1 MHSSPKSRVV
11 RDVRPAGLDR
21 ALAARVTRSR
31 RKTPIVGATA
41 AGSEKDD
48 KQASH
53 RKLRRAVRQ
62 LIPCGRD
69 DSLPVEQEL
78 TNP

>member
-1 MHSSPKSRVV
+1 M
-11 RDVRPAGLDR
+11 
-21 ALAARVTRSR
+21 TRSK
-31 RKTPIVGATA
+31 RKTPIAGAAA

-62 LIPCGRD
+62 LIPSGKD
-69 DSLPVEQEL
+69 DTLPVEQEL
-78 TNP
+78 TNPWSMAKDGKLYFDPANHPRLMRK

>member
-1 MHSSPKSRVV
+1 M
-11 RDVRPAGLDR
+11 
-21 ALAARVTRSR
+21 ARSM
-31 RKTPIVGATA
+31 RKTPIAGATS
-41 AGSEKDD
+41 AGSEKCD

-69 DSLPVEQEL
+69 DTLPVEQEL
-78 TNP
+78 TNPWSMAKDGKLYFDPANHPRLMRK

>member
-1 MHSSPKSRVV
+1 M
-11 RDVRPAGLDR
+11 
-21 ALAARVTRSR
+21 TRSR
-31 RKTPIVGATA
+31 RKTPIAGATA

-62 LIPCGRD
+62 LIPSGKD
-69 DSLPVEQEL
+69 DTLPVEQEL
-78 TNP
+78 TNPWSMAKDGKLYFDPANHPRLMRK